1 MDLKESKFDLEQA
14 AGEVYEKAEQ
24 IYKGSEI
31 NQDTLT
37 GVLHRFFKDTFTAR
51 QLQALEDYF
60 EEQEKIFYDM
70 YGGEGDLQENKK
82 ITEATDSTMDGKD
95 VTNDFQMMKAFTS
108 NFGPVKIIKNSY
120 DKNYYIYRADETNT
134 NNYLDFSKSKD
145 YIEGWLSGAIKAK
158 NNVISSKTESLQ
170 EAKSKQ
176 SLDDIARYL
185 LDWDG
190 YYEENF
196 EEWDSE
202 WDFVKD
208 LTEDIQENF
217 HLNNE
222 DAQTVARKMYKMLQ
236 SKLEEDVHKQR
247 IPTSELPDFCYS
259 YNETTGEI
267 IVIKKGVEGYYPSE
281 IKLDDTLVGDK
292 RKAEAEKI
300 INEQNE
306 ILGVTD
312 DQRLQMELNSMFG
325 WDKTESRL
333 NEVLEIDGE
342 DVSIDSIFH
351 FPNVIFAM
359 QETCREVIMELNSE
373 DKAPVTEKDI
383 RVIYNELS
391 KLEDIVNKY
400 LEKVNPDEN
409 ITESKKV
416 TETIDEMEDFE
427 KQDNYPEIDLSL
439 YNTEAQEALIFI
451 ENHINTL
458 SKEQIHELADK
469 VFMEDIYTIKD
480 FMKYLVTS
488 DNDDIVEIAQEFKK
502 YLPENKKVTEGYVIG
517 LSTKTVKELAED
529 EVYDKYVQDINDGPV
544 GTLNITTTD
553 NIEDALQIE
562 EKFNAYTLAD
572 EIKERYP
579 EWNSVVAFFK

>member
-37 GVLHRFFKDTFTAR
+37 GVLHRFFKDTFTTR

-108 NFGPVKIIKNSY
+108 NFGPVKVIKNSY

-247 IPTSELPDFCYS
+247 IPANELPDFCYS

-267 IVIKKGVEGYYPSE
+267 IVIKKGVEGYYPSN
-281 IKLDDTLVGDK
+281 IKLDDTLTGNE
-292 RKAEAEKI
+292 RKQQAEELIK
-300 INEQNE
+300 EQNE

-325 WDKTESRL
+325 WDDTKTENKKL
-333 NEVLEIDGE
+333 NESAQQFIIGLTNKTIKELVNNEIY
-342 DVSIDSIFH
+342 DSY
-351 FPNVIFAM
+351 V
-359 QETCREVIMELNSE
+359 
-373 DKAPVTEKDI
+373 KDI
-383 RVIYNELS
+383 RDSDNVYGIEVDLT
-391 KLEDIVNKY
+391 DNK
-400 LEKVNPDEN
+400 E
-409 ITESKKV
+409 
-416 TETIDEMEDFE
+416 
-427 KQDNYPEIDLSL
+427 
-439 YNTEAQEALIFI
+439 EALRFDNKTDAEIAASEI
-451 ENHINTL
+451 
-458 SKEQIHELADK
+458 EQIQDTFQT
-469 VFMEDIYTIKD
+469 V
-480 FMKYLVTS
+480 
-488 DNDDIVEIAQEFKK
+488 IVIA
-502 YLPENKKVTEGYVIG
+502 L
-517 LSTKTVKELAED
+517 
-529 EVYDKYVQDINDGPV
+529 
-544 GTLNITTTD
+544 
-553 NIEDALQIE
+553 
-562 EKFNAYTLAD
+562 
-572 EIKERYP
+572 
-579 EWNSVVAFFK
+579 